1 MATEYNTVHHET
13 ICSNSRG
20 YWVQNRAPRGH
31 LLRVLWLLSTT
42 PCTTRPSAPS
52 LVATEYN
59 TVHHETICSKS
70 RDYWVQ
76 YRAPRD
82 NLLQVSW
89 LLSTIPCTTRQSA
102 PSLMA
107 TEYNTVHHETI
118 CSKSRDYWVKYRAPR
133 DHLLQVSC
141 TYLRIYFYN
150 KSLFFQMCVCLF
162 INLKLLSPQVAQPL
176 QERKY
181 IAVSLLASAVTY
193 SYVNKI
199 TTNCQEFVTSPH
211 TVFSTPHRAKENEN
225 YTVRVHH
232 L

>member
-1 MATEYNTVHHET
+1 
-13 ICSNSRG
+13 
-20 YWVQNRAPRGH
+20 
-31 LLRVLWLLSTT
+31 
-42 PCTTRPSAPS
+42 
-52 LVATEYN
+52 
-59 TVHHETICSKS
+59 
-70 RDYWVQ
+70 
-76 YRAPRD
+76 
-82 NLLQVSW
+82 
-89 LLSTIPCTTRQSA
+89 
-102 PSLMA
+102 
-107 TEYNTVHHETI
+107 
-118 CSKSRDYWVKYRAPR
+118 
-133 DHLLQVSC
+133 
-141 TYLRIYFYN
+141 
-150 KSLFFQMCVCLF
+150 MCVCLF